1 MSLPPPD
8 LPRLLR
14 EGVELGSGSL
24 RGSTTVVDVGA
35 LEVPSGRLVMDDP
48 LVDTEPPF
56 AVSVPPGAHRVVLVV
71 VAVRDTTTPDEPPDE
86 RVALAIVLVGGAAL
100 DELRAPELTYEE
112 VVPDDEDAPDE
123 LGEDEFFGYGVDSG
137 TGCFADAD
145 RLMLDGREE
154 EWQEALLDE
163 LDRTARDT
171 WSTAVVSD
179 ATVVAFSTGW
189 GDGVYPSWG
198 VRGDDGRLLAVVTDF
213 LVARDVEH
221 HADTVPADGVGGRA

>member
-8 LPRLLR
+8 LRRVLR
-14 EGVELGSGSL
+14 DGVELGRGRL
-24 RGSTTVVDVGA
+24 RATTQLHDIGT

-48 LVDTEPPF
+48 LVDPEPPF
-56 AVSVPPGAHRVVLVV
+56 LVIVPEGAHRVGLLVM
-71 VAVRDTTTPDEPPDE
+71 AVRDTESAEPPDE
-86 RVALAIVLVGGAAL
+86 RVALAYVLIDGTRVTDLLVDGL
-100 DELRAPELTYEE
+100 EVQQ
-112 VVPDDEDAPDE
+112 VVPDDEESAND

-145 RLMLDGREE
+145 RLMTDAGSED
-154 EWQEALLDE
+154 WQDALLDE

-179 ATVVAFSTGW
+179 GGVVAFSSGW
-189 GDGVYPSWG
+189 GDGVYPSW
-198 VRGDDGRLLAVVTDF
+198 VVSEVSGRILAVVTDF

-221 HADTVPADGVGGRA
+221 HEDTVPVPSPA